1 MAYSSSQGDDYGK
14 YGKLTYVDDDASARV
29 SGDNVASGDSA
40 GTGEHGVLNCAHQC
54 YANNGQNKPVSIMS
68 IHWLNERS
76 AGDNDVASEDN
87 TDYTENNVENNT
99 GDNDRIDAK
108 PSDDLRWCGVTAWVI
123 RDGSP
128 WGSRDFD
135 RTHDDE
141 IIEYTA
147 DGLRARGEN
156 VRIVNSVADIA

>member
-1 MAYSSSQGDDYGK
+1 MAYSSNQGNDYGK
-14 YGKLTYVDDDASARV
+14 YGKLTYVDDDVSTRA
-29 SGDNVASGDSA
+29 SGDDVASGSIVSN
-40 GTGEHGVLNCAHQC
+40 GEHGVLNCAHQC

-68 IHWLNERS
+68 IHGLNERS
-76 AGDNDVASEDN
+76 ARDSDGPNDDK
-87 TDYTENNVENNT
+87 T
-99 GDNDRIDAK
+99 GDSESSDAMLARGK
-108 PSDDLRWCGVTAWVI
+108 SGEMGVTAWVI

-135 RTHDDE
+135 RTHDDD